1 MLESQYK
8 NTTGTKTNQSEVSTL
23 MHEDQAGAKLN
34 LSRRLSQTQ
43 EGTRLKLEVKNL
55 FSK

>member
-43 EGTRLKLEVKNL
+43 EETRLKLEVKNL